1 MMHQML
7 QLLKASFSSTNVLN
21 DVFGKYCE
29 NPKGGSSK
37 CFFFQQKLFGF
48 TFGRCFVMLFSCH

>member
-1 MMHQML
+1 ML

-29 NPKGGSSK
+29 NAKGGSSK
-37 CFFFQQKLFGF
+37 FLFLSIK
-48 TFGRCFVMLFSCH
+48 VV